1 MGRGDRV
8 TYLTRSHWGAV
19 PPTKTKPVSMRLKGV
34 CLHWMGF
41 TIHDDPLVVVKSIQ
55 RNHMGPPN
63 NWWDIA
69 YNELI
74 SQQGEVIEGRGLT
87 TRPGANGNATLNK
100 QYVALGLLIGPG
112 QTPTEEMVKAVRDRI
127 SVVRHFQPEATA
139 IVGHKDLKPTTCPGP
154 EVTRMIRAGMFDPG
168 SEAVPTGPNNYAQT
182 QIDAIK
188 EEMAKIYRKVEDLE
202 ASIQ

>member
-1 MGRGDRV
+1 V
-8 TYLTRSHWGAV
+8 SEYFTRSHWGADV
-19 PPTKTKPVSMRLKGV
+19 PVKTLPASKHLKGV

-55 RNHMGPPN
+55 RNHMGPPH

-87 TRPGANGNATLNK
+87 ARCGANGNTTLNK
-100 QYVALGLLIGPG
+100 SYLALGLLIGPG
-112 QTPTEEMVKAVRDRI
+112 QTPTEEMVTAVRERI
-127 SVVRHFQPEATA
+127 AVVRSFQPQADK

-154 EVTRMIRAGMFDPG
+154 EVTRMLRAGMFDPSSG
-168 SEAVPTGPNNYAQT
+168 DLTVTQTNYFQI
-182 QIDAIK
+182 QIDGIK
-188 EEMAKIYRKVEDLE
+188 EEMTRIYRKVEALE
-202 ASIQ
+202 ASVQ